1 MPARR
6 RKQSNAMLYT
16 LITFVGLFIAT
27 TTVAVIYYVKAEEYK
42 TGEADLQRD
51 IDNLATDR
59 ERQALGTI
67 VGTKQPNKTWLGTM
81 VDYFDTTVSLVAG
94 GVAEPTSAEV
104 KVNNSNTEVSNAL
117 KLAQEHNITIGDPN
131 TTGLIQIVR
140 RLKTE
145 LDKTINSQ
153 LETQKLLD
161 DLEIRSENK
170 DKANFEK
177 EQTLLAE
184 KDKLLQQVAEDD
196 QRRKELSALLEQTT
210 GEQVKTLRDQ
220 LQQTRDDMKALNDEL
235 LKTREE
241 LKVAQD
247 DLKSE
252 KEKLSKIE
260 PGPDRE
266 VLAYEPDGQII
277 LIDDQARVVHLNIGI
292 DDHVYQGLTLT
303 VYDRG
308 TSVPED
314 GKGKAEIEVFDVA
327 KTYSAARITQSELTK
342 PILQGDIV
350 ANLIWDTDRTNVFVI
365 AGDFD
370 LDNDGAIDYNGAD
383 KIKTLIEKWGGRVA
397 DAISIDTDFL
407 VLGKQPQVLQ
417 RPTLDELDIDPR
429 AMEVY
434 NASLQQLNRY
444 NRLRDQAQS
453 LWIPVFTYERFLY
466 FIGYKGHIGQAGAF

>member
-1 MPARR
+1 
-6 RKQSNAMLYT
+6 MLYT